1 MRQSLFLTIIA
12 AFLAMSNVSPAQ
24 TNQPARFR
32 LLILDPGHFHAALV
46 QKFMYPDVSPLVH
59 VYAPAGDDLE
69 EHRKRVASYNTRA
82 NEPTHWQ
89 EDVYRSPD
97 FFDKMLADKPGNV
110 VVLAGNNAHKTEY
123 ILRSIQAGLNV
134 LADKPMVIT
143 PAEFP
148 HLQDAFK
155 AAASN
160 HVLLSDIMTER
171 YEITTVLQR
180 ELSQEPALFGEW
192 LPGSPD
198 QPAIVM
204 ESVHYFSK
212 NVSGVPLKRPA
223 WSFDTRQEGEGLMDV
238 GTHLVDLVQWEAFPE
253 LALTPGDV
261 TVLKARR
268 WATPITRA
276 QFQQVTGAPDFPD
289 YLRPDVENGVLGV
302 YANGEVVYRLRH
314 FWVKVTARWDFQPPP
329 GGGDTHYSMLRGTRA
344 TLVIRQGAEE
354 NYRPT
359 LYVEEPARPV
369 SNLAASLQRAINDLQ
384 PKYPGIGLERAGNAW
399 RVTIPESY
407 NVGHEA
413 HFSQVT
419 ENFLQSLR
427 SGHLPS
433 WEVPNMLTKYST
445 LMRAYALSR

>member
-1 MRQSLFLTIIA
+1 MPAISH
-12 AFLAMSNVSPAQ
+12 AQ
-24 TNQPARFR
+24 TNDPGRFR
-32 LLILDPGHFHAALV
+32 LMILDPGHFHAALV

-59 VYAPAGDDLE
+59 IYAPAGDDLE
-69 EHRKRVASYNTRA
+69 EHLKRVVLYNTRT
-82 NEPTHWQ
+82 NKPTHWEQ
-89 EDVYRSPD
+89 DVYRGPD
-97 FFDKMLADKPGNV
+97 YFEKMLANKPGNV

-148 HLQDAFK
+148 HLQEAFQ

-180 ELSQEPALFGEW
+180 ELSQQPALFGEW
-192 LPGSPD
+192 LAGSPD
-198 QPAIVM
+198 APAIVM
-204 ESVHYFSK
+204 ESVHCFSK
-212 NVSGVPLKRPA
+212 VVSGVPLKRPA
-223 WSFDTRQEGEGLMDV
+223 WSFDTRQQGEGLMDV

-253 LALTPGDV
+253 EALTSGDV

-268 WATPITRA
+268 WTTPITRA
-276 QFQQVTGAPDFPD
+276 QFQQVTGEAEFPA
-289 YLRPDVENGVLGV
+289 YLRPDVTNGVLGV
-302 YANGEVVYRLRH
+302 YANGEVVYRIRH
-314 FWVKVTARWDFQPPP
+314 LWVKVTARWDFQPPP
-329 GGGDTHYSMLRGTRA
+329 GGGDSHYSALRGTRA
-344 TLVIRQGAEE
+344 TLVIRQGAVE
-354 NYRPT
+354 NYHPT
-359 LYVEEPARPV
+359 LYIEEPAGATPNFVVR
-369 SNLAASLQRAINDLQ
+369 LQRAIEELQ
-384 PKYPGIGLERAGNAW
+384 SKYPGIGLERAGDVW

-419 ENFLQSLR
+419 ENYLQSLR
-427 SGHLPS
+427 TGHLPA